1 MNPFIADV
9 VMAAESALAPSPL
22 FAIGNPSTIVAAD
35 PPAPGTLSMTDEKES
50 PIVDETTIA
59 VVNMTK
65 VYGSVL
71 NTSMKEY
78 IVMRAVVAP
87 ATGIRPIINPYI
99 VPANNHNK

>member
-1 MNPFIADV
+1 
-9 VMAAESALAPSPL
+9 
-22 FAIGNPSTIVAAD
+22 VAAD
-35 PPAPGTLSMTDEKES
+35 PPAPGTLSITDEKES

-87 ATGIRPIINPYI
+87 ATGIRPIINP
-99 VPANNHNK
+99 